1 MKTYRR
7 KNAIGEQFAPRTIRM
22 LESPAYR
29 ALSLSARRVLD
40 RVEIELA
47 HHGGFENGKLPI
59 TFAQFEEYGIGNR
72 RSIAAAIR
80 ECCALGFLEITLAG
94 RAGNREFRRANLFR
108 LTYRH
113 LDRAQPT
120 HEWTRIPTIEF
131 AQEIARAA
139 RADKKQLPDKHFSS
153 GSSSTFSVAESAT
166 ENPDPLV
173 AESATTTLVPFLPL
187 PLESR
192 ARSASQRTCAA
203 ASTAPPQAEQ
213 EKRRPPKA
221 ARENHKIFS
230 AAEAAAILREC
241 PYLRRPKRW
250 LWMAQRKMF
259 RDRSTE
265 ERRTAIRKWLQE
277 QNDARRPR

>member
-1 MKTYRR
+1 AGGRRLAAHCARPRDRRLCIARGGVRSHGGRRMTRAYRR

-22 LESPAYR
+22 LESAAYR

-47 HHGGFENGKLPI
+47 HHGGFENGNLPV

-120 HEWTRIPTIEF
+120 HEWTRI
-131 AQEIARAA
+131 
-139 RADKKQLPDKHFSS
+139 
-153 GSSSTFSVAESAT
+153 
-166 ENPDPLV
+166 
-173 AESATTTLVPFLPL
+173 
-187 PLESR
+187 
-192 ARSASQRTCAA
+192 
-203 ASTAPPQAEQ
+203 
-213 EKRRPPKA
+213 
-221 ARENHKIFS
+221 
-230 AAEAAAILREC
+230 
-241 PYLRRPKRW
+241 
-250 LWMAQRKMF
+250 
-259 RDRSTE
+259 
-265 ERRTAIRKWLQE
+265 
-277 QNDARRPR
+277 